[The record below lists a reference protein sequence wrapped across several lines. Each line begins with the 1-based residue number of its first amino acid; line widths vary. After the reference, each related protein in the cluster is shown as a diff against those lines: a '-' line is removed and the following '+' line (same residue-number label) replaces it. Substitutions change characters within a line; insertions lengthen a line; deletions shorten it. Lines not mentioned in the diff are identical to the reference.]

1 MERMN
6 NNPGNMLRFCLLLLW
21 AGVAVQFAPA
31 HADAQAAKPV
41 PAACASQ
48 CVTPY
53 GTVLGV
59 AQGKVDAY
67 SNCSSSCVIVEPN
80 RYAGTYTGIKW
91 QCVEFARRWLLVNKG
106 LVYGDVDVAADI
118 WARITYLTR
127 VADNKS
133 VQLNAYPNGSMQAP
147 RPGDLLIYAREYQNT
162 GHVAVITSVD
172 MASQS
177 VKVAEQNFANA
188 PWPGNYA
195 RELTLIRKD
204 GRYWLLDAYLLGW
217 KGVRQ

>member
-1 MERMN
+1 MN
-6 NNPGNMLRFCLLLLW
+6 NNSGISLRLGLLLLW
-21 AGVAVQFAPA
+21 SCVATQLVP
-31 HADAQAAKPV
+31 AQADTRSVKPV
-41 PAACASQ
+41 PEACTSH

-91 QCVEFARRWLLVNKG
+91 QCVEFARRWLLINKG

-118 WARITYLTR
+118 WSRVTYLTR
-127 VADNKS
+127 VADQKKI
-133 VQLNAYPNGSMQAP
+133 QLNAYPNGSTQAP

-172 MASQS
+172 MAAQS
-177 VKVAEQNFANA
+177 IKVAEQNFANA
-188 PWPGNYA
+188 RWPGNYA
-195 RELTLIRKD
+195 RVLDLVRRD
-204 GRYWLLDAYLLGW
+204 GHYWILDAYLLGW